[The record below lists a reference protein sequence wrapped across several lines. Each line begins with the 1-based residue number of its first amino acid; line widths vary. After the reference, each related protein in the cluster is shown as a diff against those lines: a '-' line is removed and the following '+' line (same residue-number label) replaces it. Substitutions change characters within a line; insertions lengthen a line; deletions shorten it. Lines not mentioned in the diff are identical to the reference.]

1 MFYLNYQFSL
11 FFQKKNILI
20 DSKEYV
26 VYFVKC
32 RMWFYL
38 MKIMIYYISE
48 TSNPLSGLVELGND

>member
-11 FFQKKNILI
+11 FFQKNILI
-20 DSKEYV
+20 DSIEYV

-48 TSNPLSGLVELGND
+48 TSNLLSGLVELEND

>member
-11 FFQKKNILI
+11 FFQKNILI
-20 DSKEYV
+20 DSIEYV
-26 VYFVKC
+26 VYFVEC

-48 TSNPLSGLVELGND
+48 TSNLLSGLVELEND